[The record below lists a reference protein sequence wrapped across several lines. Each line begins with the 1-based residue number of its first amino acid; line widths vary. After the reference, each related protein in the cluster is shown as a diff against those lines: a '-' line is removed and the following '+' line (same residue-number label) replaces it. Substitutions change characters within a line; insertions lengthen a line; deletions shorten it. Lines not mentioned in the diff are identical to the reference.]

1 MIDLKKLEEVVSII
15 SKGDTSIAE
24 KMLNKPGGR
33 IFLECSVSIILSHL
47 PYEAEDRE
55 ALFIAFIKT
64 LNKIEGR
71 IRRQHE
77 GQEILK
83 QVYI

>member
-33 IFLECSVSIILSHL
+33 IFLESSVLMILSHL
-47 PYEAEDRE
+47 PYPASDRE

-83 QVYI
+83 QVDI